1 MLLVI
6 MQQADQGSVMSKLIK
21 VSVRMGTSTTISVQ
35 YVQEWGQNTSL
46 RSACVGGAY
55 VRGDLLRPAV
65 TSGSGSP
72 TAMKPVSH
80 LRRSPL

>member
-21 VSVRMGTSTTISVQ
+21 GAGRMGTSTTIRVQ

-46 RSACVGGAY
+46 RRACVGGAY
-55 VRGDLLRPAV
+55 VRQVGDLL
-65 TSGSGSP
+65 
-72 TAMKPVSH
+72 
-80 LRRSPL
+80 